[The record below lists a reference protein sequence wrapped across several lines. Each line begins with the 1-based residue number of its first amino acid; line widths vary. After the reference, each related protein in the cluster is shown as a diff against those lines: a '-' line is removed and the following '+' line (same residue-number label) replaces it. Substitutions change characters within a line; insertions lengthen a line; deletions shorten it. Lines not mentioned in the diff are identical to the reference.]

1 LTQIAD
7 ALKKFESENSLIT
20 DLVSEIENQI
30 YMSTTQM
37 EQEREVKKIMG
48 KSDETPDISKKGYT
62 YATYNKY
69 EENEDDENVTRMTRK
84 WLDKFLCSNFRL
96 YYRTHELNECLYLH
110 FKGFRQIEN
119 LDTFINMK
127 VLYLEGNSIKRIQGL
142 EKLVNLSSLYLHQNM
157 IEKIEG
163 LETLINLYNLNLSDN
178 CITKI
183 ENLKSLEKLSNLL
196 LKGNRIGID
205 GMSDLEGLKEL
216 SPTVSVVDI
225 SYNKI
230 DEVNIIENILVHLP
244 SIKVLYL
251 QGNECVRKISHYRK
265 TLISSLKNLTYLDDK
280 PVFEDERRFAEAF
293 TRGGLEEE
301 KKERALFRKEK
312 EEAELQRIQDFR
324 DMIENWKKGGS
335 EEQNTSD
342 LNKEAII
349 KTEKEIEED
358 RKNKLLKLK
367 NRNNLDDNPPTK
379 SNIVIQEE
387 IIDTNIFS
395 NIEIVNS
402 NNPKDTDKED
412 DSIIDHNYQLKYT
425 NAEENDLP
433 DLETIKRLKEEG
445 YIEHVLEKEKF
456 FQENIYEDVT
466 QIREEEKEDKQEVK
480 PGIEENI
487 VTSHNKI
494 DNNITEN
501 FNELD

>member
-1 LTQIAD
+1 MTQIAD

-37 EQEREVKKIMG
+37 EQEREVKKMMG
-48 KSDETPDISKKGYT
+48 KSDDTQDISKKGYT

-69 EENEDDENVTRMTRK
+69 EENEDDENVPRMTRK

-178 CITKI
+178 CISKI

-324 DMIENWKKGGS
+324 DMIENWKKGGP
-335 EEQNTSD
+335 EEPNTSD
-342 LNKEAII
+342 LNKEANI

-367 NRNNLDDNPPTK
+367 NRNNLDENPPTN

-387 IIDTNIFS
+387 TIDTNIFS
-395 NIEIVNS
+395 NTEIVNS

-412 DSIIDHNYQLKYT
+412 ESIIDHNYQLKYT
-425 NAEENDLP
+425 NAQENDLP

-445 YIEHVLEKEKF
+445 YIEHVLEKEKL
-456 FQENIYEDVT
+456 FQENLSEDVT
-466 QIREEEKEDKQEVK
+466 KLRIREEVK

-487 VTSHNKI
+487 VTSPNKI
-494 DNNITEN
+494 ENNITEN